1 MFPCPLCNLP
11 LACWRQLYLPLAFSF
26 SYDWRSQFLSLPLYF
41 PFVSQPSNHPTL
53 VGPSAGL
60 VPVCQCLSSTRDPK
74 TGHDTPKVISQ
85 MQNRK
90 EDDQFD
96 SAVGYTLADTAQ
108 YLVSHFHLQGSQ
120 LTTNAMC
127 IGADLDHRQLNP
139 GGKRLQREEDYRE
152 RWLPTSQDN
161 ESLSGTFRA
170 LTLLYSWGPMKI

>member
-1 MFPCPLCNLP
+1 
-11 LACWRQLYLPLAFSF
+11 
-26 SYDWRSQFLSLPLYF
+26 
-41 PFVSQPSNHPTL
+41 
-53 VGPSAGL
+53 
-60 VPVCQCLSSTRDPK
+60 
-74 TGHDTPKVISQ
+74 

-90 EDDQFD
+90 EEDQFD

-108 YLVSHFHLQGSQ
+108 YLVSNFHLQGSQ

-170 LTLLYSWGPMKI
+170 LTLLYSQGPMKI